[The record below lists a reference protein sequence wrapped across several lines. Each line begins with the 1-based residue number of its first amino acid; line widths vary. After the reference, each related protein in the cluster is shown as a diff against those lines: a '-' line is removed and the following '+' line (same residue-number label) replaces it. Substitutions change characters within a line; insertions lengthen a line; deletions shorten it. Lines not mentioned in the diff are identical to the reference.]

1 MRDRIKTRLNAV
13 GGVLGAIAWRGFGLF
28 LFILGGAAGT
38 GAVVV
43 GDWVTGVLIAW
54 VTLMLGVVGAL
65 SAPDWTRLNYFR
77 QCADAV
83 LTFAGGRTDLIDFYL
98 CLCKYGHG
106 EWDFAGG
113 RRAAAVHQLRRYR
126 ICYA

>member
-1 MRDRIKTRLNAV
+1 MREKIKTRLNAV

-54 VTLMLGVVGAL
+54 VTLMLGVVGAIGY
-65 SAPDWTRLNYFR
+65 AIATTGAATEETVAKAT
-77 QCADAV
+77 QDAV
-83 LTFAGGRTDLIDFYL
+83 QKANES
-98 CLCKYGHG
+98 KK
-106 EWDFAGG
+106 
-113 RRAAAVHQLRRYR
+113 
-126 ICYA
+126 